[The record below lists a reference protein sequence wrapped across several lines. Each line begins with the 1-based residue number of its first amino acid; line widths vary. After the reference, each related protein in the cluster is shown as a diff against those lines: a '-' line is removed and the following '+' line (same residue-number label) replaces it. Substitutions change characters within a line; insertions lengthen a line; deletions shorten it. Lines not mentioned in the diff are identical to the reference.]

1 MGNNES
7 VTAGNK
13 AQADVSACV
22 WYEYLALTGEGKSPL
37 NNYSTYIPTNQQK
50 CLYFIC

>member
-13 AQADVSACV
+13 AQADVAACA
-22 WYEYLALTGEGKSPL
+22 WYEFLALTGDGRYNLILVETKEIFAFCS
-37 NNYSTYIPTNQQK
+37 
-50 CLYFIC
+50 